1 MDRLQ
6 FTVSQLVWKVVEFT
20 SIKTD
25 SSMPVGL
32 RVQENLIYQYGHT
45 LWVRELSGT
54 ELKLISLSTPN
65 CA

>member
-1 MDRLQ
+1 MDGFQ

-20 SIKTD
+20 SVKRD

-32 RVQENLIYQYGHT
+32 GAQDNLIYQYGHT
-45 LWVRELSGT
+45 LWVHELSGT
-54 ELKLISLSTPN
+54 ELKLISLSAQN

>member
-1 MDRLQ
+1 MDGFQ

-25 SSMPVGL
+25 SYLPAGL
-32 RVQENLIYQYGHT
+32 GAQENLIYQYRHT
-45 LWVRELSGT
+45 LWVHELSGT
-54 ELKLISLSTPN
+54 ELKLISLSTQN

>member
-1 MDRLQ
+1 MDGFQ

-25 SSMPVGL
+25 SSMPIGL
-32 RVQENLIYQYGHT
+32 RTQENLIYQYGHT
-45 LWVRELSGT
+45 LWVHELSGA